1 MWPLHEEMSTLGTY
15 LESLCLIYAQPEN
28 TEIDTRR
35 CLSRTVQHIHLS
47 NGRAHCERRRTVM
60 KLKRGMRCNQGA
72 EGHLLWSP
80 WSWHGEE
87 WLKQQPQQTERNHKS
102 GRRNQR
108 EGEKNQQKE
117 KCKNRSV
124 YGAQQHFHLQRSTAN
139 CLFTELRQCK
149 CCLPLHPLLAGLSF
163 SVTVLTLNGQ
173 GWRTKPRC
181 PGSLCPSSTG
191 MNPSQPPWQVMKP
204 GMKQRSYQRPAK
216 Q

>member
-1 MWPLHEEMSTLGTY
+1 MQPRCRRSPAVVSMIMARRGVAKTTTTTDREESQVRQ
-15 LESLCLIYAQPEN
+15 EKSE
-28 TEIDTRR
+28 R
-35 CLSRTVQHIHLS
+35 
-47 NGRAHCERRRTVM
+47 GR
-60 KLKRGMRCNQGA
+60 KKPA
-72 EGHLLWSP
+72 EG
-80 WSWHGEE
+80 
-87 WLKQQPQQTERNHKS
+87 KMQ
-102 GRRNQR
+102 
-108 EGEKNQQKE
+108 
-117 KCKNRSV
+117 RSV
-124 YGAQQHFHLQRSTAN
+124 YGAQQHFHLQRSTEN
-139 CLFTELRQCK
+139 CLFTELWKCK